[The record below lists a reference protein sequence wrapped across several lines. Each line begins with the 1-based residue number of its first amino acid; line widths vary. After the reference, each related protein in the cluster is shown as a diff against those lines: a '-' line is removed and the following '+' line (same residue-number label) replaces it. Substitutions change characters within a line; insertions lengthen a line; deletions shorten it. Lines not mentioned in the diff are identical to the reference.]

1 MKKLLA
7 MATLALCTLSG
18 FAQTEKTMCV
28 QKTDGTYALTRVA
41 ELSKISFL
49 SIDDPGKGLIVSTS
63 VAEPVGVFFEDSPEV
78 TVSAGKLIVA
88 SKSAAS
94 PVEIE
99 IDNITEITFGTPASV
114 SVPGQDAGVE
124 CVLQPGAALFRGI
137 SEGTAAEI
145 YTVDGRAVT
154 APAVVGGELRLDRD
168 SLGSGIFIVCIGTF
182 TTKVTL

>member
-49 SIDDPGKGLIVSTS
+49 SIGDPGKGLIVSTS

-114 SVPGQDAGVE
+114 SAPGRDSGIV
-124 CVLQPGAALFRGI
+124 CVLQSGAALFKGI
-137 SEGTAAEI
+137 PEGRVAEI
-145 YTVDGRAVT
+145 CGVDGRIVP
-154 APAVVGGELRLDRD
+154 APAVTGGELRLDSD
-168 SLGSGIFIVCIGTF
+168 SLGKGIFIVRIGTF